1 MSRKLIRRRKVEEK
15 TALSRST
22 IYEGMASG
30 TFPKSVPVGPK
41 AVAWLE
47 DEIDQWIE
55 DRITRRDAGDD
66 ERLAFRESLRRASR
80 LHKAERAA
88 ATSEAS

>member
-15 TALSRST
+15 TGLSRST
-22 IYEGMASG
+22 IYDGMAVG

-41 AVAWLE
+41 AVAWVE

-55 DRITRRDAGDD
+55 DRIAKRDDD
-66 ERLAFRESLRRASR
+66 RSAFRESLREANRAR
-80 LHKAERAA
+80 KAERDASNSPEAA
-88 ATSEAS
+88 